1 MLGTDIRRFARL
13 SSGFTPC
20 RLLRYHVR
28 VTEGQWAALASFR
41 GAFSEKCA
49 EWSERA
55 SPWLKELQQAAALQG
70 GTPPYPV
77 ETPIVYNTALD
88 AVRPEDDIRLIVA
101 SDNPGKDEQRAY
113 NRRYLVGQAGKLAA
127 RFFALHSE
135 LNLDFR
141 KNAIILN
148 KTPIHSARTQQL
160 RFLLKDGGQGFRALL
175 EESERF
181 MAEGAAAL
189 RAALGCLLWVIGYSE
204 MRKGGVF
211 ASYAETLSGI
221 RASSGGSA
229 LESSLFLFQHFSMNR
244 FSIDLNTSRALKGA
258 AGLPLEARLRL
269 LGLAHR
275 REILGW

>member
-1 MLGTDIRRFARL
+1 MG
-13 SSGFTPC
+13 C
-20 RLLRYHVR
+20 
-28 VTEGQWAALASFR
+28 VTEPQWTALASFR
-41 GAFSEKCA
+41 GAFRKKCA
-49 EWSERA
+49 EWSERS
-55 SPWLKELQQAAALQG
+55 SPWLKEMQQKAALHG
-70 GTPPYPV
+70 GAPTYPV
-77 ETPIVYNTALD
+77 ETPVVYNTALD
-88 AVRPEDDIRLIVA
+88 GVSPDDDIRLVIA

-127 RFFALHSE
+127 RFFGAHPE
-135 LNLDFR
+135 LNVDFR
-141 KNAIILN
+141 KNAIVLN
-148 KTPIHSARTQQL
+148 KTPIHTARTQQL
-160 RFLLKDGGQGFRALL
+160 RFLLKEGGQDFRALL

-189 RAALGCLLWVIGYSE
+189 QAALGCPLWVTGYSE

>member
-1 MLGTDIRRFARL
+1 M
-13 SSGFTPC
+13 
-20 RLLRYHVR
+20 
-28 VTEGQWAALASFR
+28 TEGQWAALASFR

-160 RFLLKDGGQGFRALL
+160 RFLLKEGGQGFRALL

-189 RAALGCLLWVIGYSE
+189 QAALACPLWVTGYSE

-211 ASYAETLSGI
+211 AAYAESLNAI
-221 RASSGGSA
+221 RASSGGS
-229 LESSLFLFQHFSMNR
+229 LEGSLLLFQHFSMNR
-244 FSIDLNTSRALKGA
+244 FAIDLKTSPALKGA
-258 AGLPLEARLRL
+258 ESLPLEARLRL